1 MNKICFREEAKDWNE
16 ALPIGNGFIGAMVFG
31 KIGTERLQINEDSV
45 WTGSFMERVNPDARE
60 NYPKVRELLLNGEI
74 EQAELLAERSMY
86 ATYPHMR
93 HYQTLGDVWI
103 DFYKQRGKTIFK
115 KDQGGLL
122 SVQHE
127 SVEVQTYNRELDISR
142 AVGKIQYESEKG
154 KYEREFFAS
163 NPDHI
168 IVYQMKSIDGELLN
182 FDLSLT
188 RKDNR
193 SGRGSSF
200 CDGTEVLDGNK
211 IRLYGKQG
219 GDHGIAFELLVQVRT
234 KNGKISRM
242 GSHLLVEDAKEATLF
257 ITARTSFR
265 SEQPLQW
272 CMDVLSNAEKE
283 SYGTLQER
291 HIKDYLSYYE
301 KSNLKL
307 NYKDSY
313 EHLTTPERLEQMRN
327 GIEDIELINT
337 YYNFAR
343 YLLISSSRE
352 GSLPSNLQGIW
363 NEEFEPMWGSKYTIN
378 INIEMNYWIAEKTG
392 LSKLHMP
399 LLEHLQRMYPH
410 GKDVAEKMYGI
421 DGFCC
426 HHNTDIWGDCAPQDN
441 HVSSTLWPM
450 GGAWFC
456 LHLIEHYKYTKDRE
470 FLKEYYGILKDA
482 VNFFLQYMVKDAHG
496 KWISGPS
503 SSPENIYLNQKGEA
517 GCLCMGASMDTEIIR
532 ELFNGYL
539 EITEENQLPKDLNE
553 TINERLNHMPE
564 LQIGKYGQIQEW
576 SEDYDEVEP
585 GHRHISQ
592 LFALYPAGQIRMDKT
607 PELAQAAKQTIERRL
622 KYGGGHTGW
631 SKAWIILFYARLW
644 EKEEAWKN
652 LKELLEHATLNN
664 LFDNHPP
671 FQIDGNFGGACG
683 LLEMLIQDYSDKVFL
698 LPALPNSLSDGEVNG
713 VCLKAGAVLD
723 MKWKEGNIDKIKIT
737 AMRDCKFILVA
748 EKEYPLHLKKD
759 QTVFLDK
766 NFKERGRKTK

>member
-16 ALPIGNGFIGAMVFG
+16 ALPIGNGFLGAMVFG

-168 IVYQMKSIDGELLN
+168 IVYQMKSTDGELLN

-219 GDHGIAFELLVQVRT
+219 GNHGIAFELLVQVRT

-265 SEQPLQW
+265 SEHPLQW

-307 NYKDSY
+307 NCKDSY

-450 GGAWFC
+450 SGAWFC

-482 VNFFLQYMVKDAHG
+482 VKFFLQLCVMFGVHWGFVAISVNNLATLGYDPITIAGLASAFGQAGVVLMIMLRTKNKKLKSVCGPAIISAMVG
-496 KWISGPS
+496 
-503 SSPENIYLNQKGEA
+503 
-517 GCLCMGASMDTEIIR
+517 
-532 ELFNGYL
+532 
-539 EITEENQLPKDLNE
+539 ITEPSIYGVTLQFKKPFMLACLASGIGGAIIGFGGVKQYVYGTNGIFGWLQV
-553 TINERLNHMPE
+553 INP
-564 LQIGKYGQIQEW
+564 QTGFD
-576 SEDYDEVEP
+576 SSV
-585 GHRHISQ
+585 
-592 LFALYPAGQIRMDKT
+592 
-607 PELAQAAKQTIERRL
+607 LAAIIACAVSFIAA
-622 KYGGGHTGW
+622 
-631 SKAWIILFYARLW
+631 IILMM
-644 EKEEAWKN
+644 
-652 LKELLEHATLNN
+652 TV
-664 LFDNHPP
+664 
-671 FQIDGNFGGACG
+671 G
-683 LLEMLIQDYSDKVFL
+683 
-698 LPALPNSLSDGEVNG
+698 
-713 VCLKAGAVLD
+713 
-723 MKWKEGNIDKIKIT
+723 
-737 AMRDCKFILVA
+737 
-748 EKEYPLHLKKD
+748 KD
-759 QTVFLDK
+759 SIPESK
-766 NFKERGRKTK
+766 

>member
-1 MNKICFREEAKDWNE
+1 
-16 ALPIGNGFIGAMVFG
+16 
-31 KIGTERLQINEDSV
+31 
-45 WTGSFMERVNPDARE
+45 
-60 NYPKVRELLLNGEI
+60 
-74 EQAELLAERSMY
+74 MY

-103 DFYKQRGKTIFK
+103 DFYKQRGKTVFK

-168 IVYQMKSIDGELLN
+168 IVYQMKSVDGELLN
-182 FDLSLT
+182 FDLFLT

-219 GDHGIAFELLVQVRT
+219 GNHGIAFELLVQVRT

-265 SEQPLQW
+265 SEHPLQW

-307 NYKDSY
+307 NCKDSY

-482 VNFFLQYMVKDAHG
+482 VKFFLQLCVMFGVHWGFVAISVNNLATLGYDPITIAGLASAFGQAGVVLMIMLRTKNKKLKSVCGPAIISAMVG
-496 KWISGPS
+496 
-503 SSPENIYLNQKGEA
+503 
-517 GCLCMGASMDTEIIR
+517 
-532 ELFNGYL
+532 
-539 EITEENQLPKDLNE
+539 ITEPSIYGVTLQFKKPFMLACLASGIGGAIIGFGGVKQYVYGTNGIFGWLQV
-553 TINERLNHMPE
+553 INP
-564 LQIGKYGQIQEW
+564 QTGFD
-576 SEDYDEVEP
+576 SSV
-585 GHRHISQ
+585 
-592 LFALYPAGQIRMDKT
+592 
-607 PELAQAAKQTIERRL
+607 LAAIIACAVSFIAA
-622 KYGGGHTGW
+622 
-631 SKAWIILFYARLW
+631 IILMM
-644 EKEEAWKN
+644 
-652 LKELLEHATLNN
+652 TV
-664 LFDNHPP
+664 
-671 FQIDGNFGGACG
+671 G
-683 LLEMLIQDYSDKVFL
+683 
-698 LPALPNSLSDGEVNG
+698 
-713 VCLKAGAVLD
+713 
-723 MKWKEGNIDKIKIT
+723 
-737 AMRDCKFILVA
+737 
-748 EKEYPLHLKKD
+748 KD
-759 QTVFLDK
+759 SIPESK
-766 NFKERGRKTK
+766 

>member
-16 ALPIGNGFIGAMVFG
+16 ALPIGNGFLGAMVFG

-168 IVYQMKSIDGELLN
+168 IVYQMKSTDGELLN

-219 GDHGIAFELLVQVRT
+219 GNHGIAFELLVQVRT

-265 SEQPLQW
+265 SEHPLQW

-307 NYKDSY
+307 NCKDSY

-482 VNFFLQYMVKDAHG
+482 VKFFLQLCVMFGVHWGFVAISVNNLATLGYDPITIAGLASAFGQAGVVLMIMLRTKNKKLKSVCGPAIISAMVG
-496 KWISGPS
+496 
-503 SSPENIYLNQKGEA
+503 
-517 GCLCMGASMDTEIIR
+517 
-532 ELFNGYL
+532 
-539 EITEENQLPKDLNE
+539 ITEPSIYGV
-553 TINERLNHMPE
+553 T
-564 LQIGKYGQIQEW
+564 LQFKKPFMLACLASGIGG
-576 SEDYDEVEP
+576 
-585 GHRHISQ
+585 
-592 LFALYPAGQIRMDKT
+592 A
-607 PELAQAAKQTIERRL
+607 
-622 KYGGGHTGW
+622 
-631 SKAWIILFYARLW
+631 II
-644 EKEEAWKN
+644 
-652 LKELLEHATLNN
+652 
-664 LFDNHPP
+664 
-671 FQIDGNFGGACG
+671 GFGGVKQYVYG
-683 LLEMLIQDYSDKVFL
+683 TNGIFGWLQVLILRQVLILLFL
-698 LPALPNSLSDGEVNG
+698 LQLSH
-713 VCLKAGAVLD
+713 VL
-723 MKWKEGNIDKIKIT
+723 
-737 AMRDCKFILVA
+737 
-748 EKEYPLHLKKD
+748 
-759 QTVFLDK
+759 
-766 NFKERGRKTK
+766 

>member
-16 ALPIGNGFIGAMVFG
+16 ALPIGNGFLGAMVFG

-60 NYPKVRELLLNGEI
+60 NYAKVRELLLNGEI

-127 SVEVQTYNRELDISR
+127 SVDVQTYNRELDISR

-168 IVYQMKSIDGELLN
+168 IVYQMKSTDGELLN

-482 VNFFLQYMVKDAHG
+482 VKFFLQLCVMFGVHWGFVAISVNNLATLGYDPITIAGLASAFGQAGVVLMIMLRTKNKKLKSVCGPAIISAMVG
-496 KWISGPS
+496 
-503 SSPENIYLNQKGEA
+503 
-517 GCLCMGASMDTEIIR
+517 
-532 ELFNGYL
+532 
-539 EITEENQLPKDLNE
+539 ITEPSIYGVTLQFKKPFMLACLASGIGGAIIGFGGVKQYVYGTNGIFGWLQV
-553 TINERLNHMPE
+553 INP
-564 LQIGKYGQIQEW
+564 QTGFD
-576 SEDYDEVEP
+576 SSV
-585 GHRHISQ
+585 
-592 LFALYPAGQIRMDKT
+592 
-607 PELAQAAKQTIERRL
+607 LAAIIACAVSFIAA
-622 KYGGGHTGW
+622 
-631 SKAWIILFYARLW
+631 IILMM
-644 EKEEAWKN
+644 
-652 LKELLEHATLNN
+652 TV
-664 LFDNHPP
+664 
-671 FQIDGNFGGACG
+671 G
-683 LLEMLIQDYSDKVFL
+683 
-698 LPALPNSLSDGEVNG
+698 
-713 VCLKAGAVLD
+713 
-723 MKWKEGNIDKIKIT
+723 
-737 AMRDCKFILVA
+737 
-748 EKEYPLHLKKD
+748 KD
-759 QTVFLDK
+759 SIPESK
-766 NFKERGRKTK
+766 

>member
-16 ALPIGNGFIGAMVFG
+16 ALPIGNGFLGAMVFG
-31 KIGTERLQINEDSV
+31 KTGTERLQINEDSV

-60 NYPKVRELLLNGEI
+60 NYTKVRELLLNGEI

-168 IVYQMKSIDGELLN
+168 IVYQMKSTDGELLN

-265 SEQPLQW
+265 SEHPLQW

-307 NYKDSY
+307 NCKDSY

-482 VNFFLQYMVKDAHG
+482 VKFFLQLCVMFGVHWGFVAISVNNLATLGYDPITIAGLASAFGQAGVVLMIMLRTKNKKLKSVCGPAIISAMVG
-496 KWISGPS
+496 
-503 SSPENIYLNQKGEA
+503 
-517 GCLCMGASMDTEIIR
+517 
-532 ELFNGYL
+532 
-539 EITEENQLPKDLNE
+539 ITEPSIYGVTLQFKKPFMLACLASGIGGAIIGFGGVKQYVYGTNGIFGWLQV
-553 TINERLNHMPE
+553 INP
-564 LQIGKYGQIQEW
+564 QTGFD
-576 SEDYDEVEP
+576 SSV
-585 GHRHISQ
+585 
-592 LFALYPAGQIRMDKT
+592 
-607 PELAQAAKQTIERRL
+607 LAAIIACAVSFIAA
-622 KYGGGHTGW
+622 
-631 SKAWIILFYARLW
+631 IILMM
-644 EKEEAWKN
+644 
-652 LKELLEHATLNN
+652 TV
-664 LFDNHPP
+664 
-671 FQIDGNFGGACG
+671 G
-683 LLEMLIQDYSDKVFL
+683 
-698 LPALPNSLSDGEVNG
+698 
-713 VCLKAGAVLD
+713 
-723 MKWKEGNIDKIKIT
+723 
-737 AMRDCKFILVA
+737 
-748 EKEYPLHLKKD
+748 KD
-759 QTVFLDK
+759 SIPESK
-766 NFKERGRKTK
+766 

>member
-1 MNKICFREEAKDWNE
+1 
-16 ALPIGNGFIGAMVFG
+16 
-31 KIGTERLQINEDSV
+31 
-45 WTGSFMERVNPDARE
+45 
-60 NYPKVRELLLNGEI
+60 
-74 EQAELLAERSMY
+74 MY

-122 SVQHE
+122 SVRHE

-168 IVYQMKSIDGELLN
+168 IVYQMKSTDGELLN

-219 GDHGIAFELLVQVRT
+219 GNHGIAFELLVQVRT

-265 SEQPLQW
+265 SEHPLQW

-307 NYKDSY
+307 NCKDSY

-482 VNFFLQYMVKDAHG
+482 VKFFLQLCVMFGVHWGFVAISVNNLATLGYDPITIAGLASAFGQAGVVLMIMLRTKNKKLKSVCGPAIISAMVG
-496 KWISGPS
+496 
-503 SSPENIYLNQKGEA
+503 
-517 GCLCMGASMDTEIIR
+517 
-532 ELFNGYL
+532 
-539 EITEENQLPKDLNE
+539 ITEPSIYGVTLQFKKPFMLACLASGIGGAIIGFGGVKQYVYGTNGIFGWLQV
-553 TINERLNHMPE
+553 INP
-564 LQIGKYGQIQEW
+564 QTGFD
-576 SEDYDEVEP
+576 SSV
-585 GHRHISQ
+585 
-592 LFALYPAGQIRMDKT
+592 
-607 PELAQAAKQTIERRL
+607 LAAIIACAVSFIAA
-622 KYGGGHTGW
+622 
-631 SKAWIILFYARLW
+631 IILMM
-644 EKEEAWKN
+644 
-652 LKELLEHATLNN
+652 TV
-664 LFDNHPP
+664 
-671 FQIDGNFGGACG
+671 G
-683 LLEMLIQDYSDKVFL
+683 
-698 LPALPNSLSDGEVNG
+698 
-713 VCLKAGAVLD
+713 
-723 MKWKEGNIDKIKIT
+723 
-737 AMRDCKFILVA
+737 
-748 EKEYPLHLKKD
+748 KD
-759 QTVFLDK
+759 SIPESK
-766 NFKERGRKTK
+766 

>member
-1 MNKICFREEAKDWNE
+1 
-16 ALPIGNGFIGAMVFG
+16 
-31 KIGTERLQINEDSV
+31 
-45 WTGSFMERVNPDARE
+45 
-60 NYPKVRELLLNGEI
+60 
-74 EQAELLAERSMY
+74 
-86 ATYPHMR
+86 MR

-168 IVYQMKSIDGELLN
+168 IVYQMKSTDGELLN

-219 GDHGIAFELLVQVRT
+219 GNHGIAFELLVQVRT

-265 SEQPLQW
+265 SEHPLQW

-307 NYKDSY
+307 NCKDSY

-482 VNFFLQYMVKDAHG
+482 VKFFLQLCVMFGVHWGFVAISVNNLATLGYDPITIAGLASAFGQAGVVLMIMLRTKNKKLKSVCGPAIISAMVG
-496 KWISGPS
+496 
-503 SSPENIYLNQKGEA
+503 
-517 GCLCMGASMDTEIIR
+517 
-532 ELFNGYL
+532 
-539 EITEENQLPKDLNE
+539 ITEPSIYGVTLQFKKPFMLACLASGIGGAIIGFGGVKQYVYGTNGIFGWLQV
-553 TINERLNHMPE
+553 INP
-564 LQIGKYGQIQEW
+564 QTGFD
-576 SEDYDEVEP
+576 SSV
-585 GHRHISQ
+585 
-592 LFALYPAGQIRMDKT
+592 
-607 PELAQAAKQTIERRL
+607 LAAIIACAVSFIAA
-622 KYGGGHTGW
+622 
-631 SKAWIILFYARLW
+631 IILMM
-644 EKEEAWKN
+644 
-652 LKELLEHATLNN
+652 TV
-664 LFDNHPP
+664 
-671 FQIDGNFGGACG
+671 G
-683 LLEMLIQDYSDKVFL
+683 
-698 LPALPNSLSDGEVNG
+698 
-713 VCLKAGAVLD
+713 
-723 MKWKEGNIDKIKIT
+723 
-737 AMRDCKFILVA
+737 
-748 EKEYPLHLKKD
+748 KD
-759 QTVFLDK
+759 SIPESK
-766 NFKERGRKTK
+766 

>member
-16 ALPIGNGFIGAMVFG
+16 ALPIGNGFLGAMVFG

-168 IVYQMKSIDGELLN
+168 IVYQMKSTDGELLN

-219 GDHGIAFELLVQVRT
+219 GNHGIAFELLVQVRT

-265 SEQPLQW
+265 SEHPLQW

-307 NYKDSY
+307 NCKDSY

-456 LHLIEHYKYTKDRE
+456 LHLIEHYKYTKYRE

-482 VNFFLQYMVKDAHG
+482 VKFFLQLCVMFGVHWGFVAISVNNLATLGYDPITIAGLASAFGQAGVVLMIMLRTKNKKLKSVCGPAIISAMVG
-496 KWISGPS
+496 
-503 SSPENIYLNQKGEA
+503 
-517 GCLCMGASMDTEIIR
+517 
-532 ELFNGYL
+532 
-539 EITEENQLPKDLNE
+539 ITEPSIYGVTLQFKKPFMLACLASGIGGAIIGFGGVKQYVYGTNGIFGWLQV
-553 TINERLNHMPE
+553 INP
-564 LQIGKYGQIQEW
+564 QTGFD
-576 SEDYDEVEP
+576 SSV
-585 GHRHISQ
+585 
-592 LFALYPAGQIRMDKT
+592 
-607 PELAQAAKQTIERRL
+607 LAAIIACAVSFIAA
-622 KYGGGHTGW
+622 
-631 SKAWIILFYARLW
+631 IILMM
-644 EKEEAWKN
+644 
-652 LKELLEHATLNN
+652 TV
-664 LFDNHPP
+664 
-671 FQIDGNFGGACG
+671 G
-683 LLEMLIQDYSDKVFL
+683 
-698 LPALPNSLSDGEVNG
+698 
-713 VCLKAGAVLD
+713 
-723 MKWKEGNIDKIKIT
+723 
-737 AMRDCKFILVA
+737 
-748 EKEYPLHLKKD
+748 KD
-759 QTVFLDK
+759 SIPESK
-766 NFKERGRKTK
+766 

>member
-16 ALPIGNGFIGAMVFG
+16 ALPIGNGFLGAMVFG

-482 VNFFLQYMVKDAHG
+482 VKFFLQLCVMFGVHWGFVAISVNNLATLGYDPITIAGLASAFGQAGVVLMIMLRTKNKKLKSVCGPAIISAMVG
-496 KWISGPS
+496 
-503 SSPENIYLNQKGEA
+503 
-517 GCLCMGASMDTEIIR
+517 
-532 ELFNGYL
+532 
-539 EITEENQLPKDLNE
+539 ITEPSIYGVTLQFKKPFMLACLASGIGGAIIGFGGVKQYVYGTNGIFGWLQV
-553 TINERLNHMPE
+553 INP
-564 LQIGKYGQIQEW
+564 QTGFD
-576 SEDYDEVEP
+576 SSV
-585 GHRHISQ
+585 
-592 LFALYPAGQIRMDKT
+592 
-607 PELAQAAKQTIERRL
+607 LAAIIACAVSFIAA
-622 KYGGGHTGW
+622 
-631 SKAWIILFYARLW
+631 IILMM
-644 EKEEAWKN
+644 
-652 LKELLEHATLNN
+652 TV
-664 LFDNHPP
+664 
-671 FQIDGNFGGACG
+671 G
-683 LLEMLIQDYSDKVFL
+683 
-698 LPALPNSLSDGEVNG
+698 
-713 VCLKAGAVLD
+713 
-723 MKWKEGNIDKIKIT
+723 
-737 AMRDCKFILVA
+737 
-748 EKEYPLHLKKD
+748 KD
-759 QTVFLDK
+759 SIPESK
-766 NFKERGRKTK
+766 

>member
-16 ALPIGNGFIGAMVFG
+16 ALPIGNGFLGAMVFG

-219 GDHGIAFELLVQVRT
+219 GNHGIAFELLVQVRT

-482 VNFFLQYMVKDAHG
+482 VKFFLQLCVMFGVHWGFVAISVNNLATLGYDPITIAGLASAFGQAGVVLMIMLRTKNKKLKSVCGPAIISAMVG
-496 KWISGPS
+496 
-503 SSPENIYLNQKGEA
+503 
-517 GCLCMGASMDTEIIR
+517 
-532 ELFNGYL
+532 
-539 EITEENQLPKDLNE
+539 ITEPSIYGVTLQFKKPFMLACLASGIGGAIIGFGGVKQYVYGTNGIFGWLQV
-553 TINERLNHMPE
+553 INP
-564 LQIGKYGQIQEW
+564 QTGFD
-576 SEDYDEVEP
+576 SSV
-585 GHRHISQ
+585 
-592 LFALYPAGQIRMDKT
+592 
-607 PELAQAAKQTIERRL
+607 LAAIIACAVSFIAA
-622 KYGGGHTGW
+622 
-631 SKAWIILFYARLW
+631 IILMM
-644 EKEEAWKN
+644 
-652 LKELLEHATLNN
+652 TV
-664 LFDNHPP
+664 
-671 FQIDGNFGGACG
+671 G
-683 LLEMLIQDYSDKVFL
+683 
-698 LPALPNSLSDGEVNG
+698 
-713 VCLKAGAVLD
+713 
-723 MKWKEGNIDKIKIT
+723 
-737 AMRDCKFILVA
+737 
-748 EKEYPLHLKKD
+748 KD
-759 QTVFLDK
+759 SIPESK
-766 NFKERGRKTK
+766 

>member
-16 ALPIGNGFIGAMVFG
+16 ALPIGNGFLGAMVFG

-168 IVYQMKSIDGELLN
+168 IVYQMKSVDGELLN
-182 FDLSLT
+182 FDLFLT

-219 GDHGIAFELLVQVRT
+219 GNHGIAFELLVQVRT

-265 SEQPLQW
+265 SEHPLQW

-307 NYKDSY
+307 NCKDSY

-482 VNFFLQYMVKDAHG
+482 VKFFLQLCVMFGVHWGFVAISVNNLATLGYDPITIAGLASAFGQAGVVLMIMLRTKNKKLKSVCGPAIISAMVG
-496 KWISGPS
+496 
-503 SSPENIYLNQKGEA
+503 
-517 GCLCMGASMDTEIIR
+517 
-532 ELFNGYL
+532 
-539 EITEENQLPKDLNE
+539 ITEPSIYGVTLQFKKPFMLACLASGIGGAIIGFGGVKQYVYGTNGIFGWLQV
-553 TINERLNHMPE
+553 INP
-564 LQIGKYGQIQEW
+564 QTGFD
-576 SEDYDEVEP
+576 SSV
-585 GHRHISQ
+585 
-592 LFALYPAGQIRMDKT
+592 
-607 PELAQAAKQTIERRL
+607 LAAIIACAVSFIAA
-622 KYGGGHTGW
+622 
-631 SKAWIILFYARLW
+631 IILMM
-644 EKEEAWKN
+644 
-652 LKELLEHATLNN
+652 TV
-664 LFDNHPP
+664 
-671 FQIDGNFGGACG
+671 G
-683 LLEMLIQDYSDKVFL
+683 
-698 LPALPNSLSDGEVNG
+698 
-713 VCLKAGAVLD
+713 
-723 MKWKEGNIDKIKIT
+723 
-737 AMRDCKFILVA
+737 
-748 EKEYPLHLKKD
+748 KD
-759 QTVFLDK
+759 SIPESK
-766 NFKERGRKTK
+766 

>member
-16 ALPIGNGFIGAMVFG
+16 ALPIGNGFLGAMVFG

-482 VNFFLQYMVKDAHG
+482 VKFFLQLCVMFGVHWGFVAISVNNLATLGYDPITIAGLASAFGQAGVVLMIMLRTKNKKLKSVCGPAIISAMVG
-496 KWISGPS
+496 
-503 SSPENIYLNQKGEA
+503 
-517 GCLCMGASMDTEIIR
+517 
-532 ELFNGYL
+532 
-539 EITEENQLPKDLNE
+539 ITEPSIYGVTLQFKKPFMLACLASGIGGAIIGFGGVKQYVYGTNGIFGWLQV
-553 TINERLNHMPE
+553 INPQTGFDSSVLAAIIACAVSFIAAIILMMT
-564 LQIGKYGQIQEW
+564 IGKDSI
-576 SEDYDEVEP
+576 
-585 GHRHISQ
+585 
-592 LFALYPAGQIRMDKT
+592 
-607 PELAQAAKQTIERRL
+607 PE
-622 KYGGGHTGW
+622 
-631 SKAWIILFYARLW
+631 SK
-644 EKEEAWKN
+644 
-652 LKELLEHATLNN
+652 
-664 LFDNHPP
+664 
-671 FQIDGNFGGACG
+671 
-683 LLEMLIQDYSDKVFL
+683 
-698 LPALPNSLSDGEVNG
+698 
-713 VCLKAGAVLD
+713 
-723 MKWKEGNIDKIKIT
+723 
-737 AMRDCKFILVA
+737 
-748 EKEYPLHLKKD
+748 
-759 QTVFLDK
+759 
-766 NFKERGRKTK
+766 

>member
-16 ALPIGNGFIGAMVFG
+16 ALPIGNGFLGAMVFG

-168 IVYQMKSIDGELLN
+168 IVYQMKSTDGELLN

-219 GDHGIAFELLVQVRT
+219 GNHGIAFELLVQVRT

-265 SEQPLQW
+265 SEHPLQW

-307 NYKDSY
+307 NCKDSY

-441 HVSSTLWPM
+441 HVSSTLWLM

-482 VNFFLQYMVKDAHG
+482 VKFFLQLCVMFGVHWGFVAISVNNLATLGYDPITIAGLASAFGQAGVVLMIMLRTKNKKLKSVCGPAIISAMVG
-496 KWISGPS
+496 
-503 SSPENIYLNQKGEA
+503 
-517 GCLCMGASMDTEIIR
+517 
-532 ELFNGYL
+532 
-539 EITEENQLPKDLNE
+539 ITEPSIYGVTLQFKKPFMLACLASGIGGAIIGFGGVKQYVYGTNGIFGWLQV
-553 TINERLNHMPE
+553 INP
-564 LQIGKYGQIQEW
+564 QTGFD
-576 SEDYDEVEP
+576 SSV
-585 GHRHISQ
+585 
-592 LFALYPAGQIRMDKT
+592 
-607 PELAQAAKQTIERRL
+607 LAAIIACAVSFIAA
-622 KYGGGHTGW
+622 
-631 SKAWIILFYARLW
+631 IILMM
-644 EKEEAWKN
+644 
-652 LKELLEHATLNN
+652 TV
-664 LFDNHPP
+664 
-671 FQIDGNFGGACG
+671 G
-683 LLEMLIQDYSDKVFL
+683 
-698 LPALPNSLSDGEVNG
+698 
-713 VCLKAGAVLD
+713 
-723 MKWKEGNIDKIKIT
+723 
-737 AMRDCKFILVA
+737 
-748 EKEYPLHLKKD
+748 KD
-759 QTVFLDK
+759 SIPESK
-766 NFKERGRKTK
+766 

>member
-16 ALPIGNGFIGAMVFG
+16 ALPIGNGFLGAMVFG

-168 IVYQMKSIDGELLN
+168 IVYQMKSTDGELLN

-200 CDGTEVLDGNK
+200 CDGIEVLDGNK

-219 GDHGIAFELLVQVRT
+219 GNHGIAFELLVQVRT

-307 NYKDSY
+307 NCKDSY

-482 VNFFLQYMVKDAHG
+482 VKFFLQLCVMFGVHWGFVAISVNNLATLGYDPITIAGLASAFGQAGVVLMIMLRTKNKKLKSVCGPAIISAMVG
-496 KWISGPS
+496 
-503 SSPENIYLNQKGEA
+503 
-517 GCLCMGASMDTEIIR
+517 
-532 ELFNGYL
+532 
-539 EITEENQLPKDLNE
+539 ITEPSIYGVTLQFKKPFMLACLASGIGGAIIGFGGVKQYVYGTNGIFGWLQV
-553 TINERLNHMPE
+553 INP
-564 LQIGKYGQIQEW
+564 QTGFD
-576 SEDYDEVEP
+576 SSV
-585 GHRHISQ
+585 
-592 LFALYPAGQIRMDKT
+592 
-607 PELAQAAKQTIERRL
+607 LAAIIACAVSFIAA
-622 KYGGGHTGW
+622 
-631 SKAWIILFYARLW
+631 IILMM
-644 EKEEAWKN
+644 
-652 LKELLEHATLNN
+652 TV
-664 LFDNHPP
+664 
-671 FQIDGNFGGACG
+671 G
-683 LLEMLIQDYSDKVFL
+683 
-698 LPALPNSLSDGEVNG
+698 
-713 VCLKAGAVLD
+713 
-723 MKWKEGNIDKIKIT
+723 
-737 AMRDCKFILVA
+737 
-748 EKEYPLHLKKD
+748 KD
-759 QTVFLDK
+759 SIPESK
-766 NFKERGRKTK
+766 

>member
-1 MNKICFREEAKDWNE
+1 MHKICFREEAKDWNE
-16 ALPIGNGFIGAMVFG
+16 ALPIGNGFLGAMVFG

-168 IVYQMKSIDGELLN
+168 IVYQMKSTDGELLN

-219 GDHGIAFELLVQVRT
+219 GNHGIAFELLVQVRT

-265 SEQPLQW
+265 SEHPLQW

-307 NYKDSY
+307 NCKDSY

-392 LSKLHMP
+392 LSKRHMP

-482 VNFFLQYMVKDAHG
+482 VKFFLQLCVMFGVHWGFVAISVNNLATLGYDPITIAGLASAFGQAGVVLMIMLRTKNKKLKSVCGPAIISAMVG
-496 KWISGPS
+496 
-503 SSPENIYLNQKGEA
+503 
-517 GCLCMGASMDTEIIR
+517 
-532 ELFNGYL
+532 
-539 EITEENQLPKDLNE
+539 ITEPSIYGVTLQFKKPFMLACLASGIGGAIIGFGGVKQYVYGTNGIFGWLQV
-553 TINERLNHMPE
+553 INP
-564 LQIGKYGQIQEW
+564 QTGFD
-576 SEDYDEVEP
+576 SSV
-585 GHRHISQ
+585 
-592 LFALYPAGQIRMDKT
+592 
-607 PELAQAAKQTIERRL
+607 LAAIIACAVSFIAA
-622 KYGGGHTGW
+622 
-631 SKAWIILFYARLW
+631 IILMM
-644 EKEEAWKN
+644 
-652 LKELLEHATLNN
+652 TV
-664 LFDNHPP
+664 
-671 FQIDGNFGGACG
+671 G
-683 LLEMLIQDYSDKVFL
+683 
-698 LPALPNSLSDGEVNG
+698 
-713 VCLKAGAVLD
+713 
-723 MKWKEGNIDKIKIT
+723 
-737 AMRDCKFILVA
+737 
-748 EKEYPLHLKKD
+748 KD
-759 QTVFLDK
+759 SIPESK
-766 NFKERGRKTK
+766 

>member
-16 ALPIGNGFIGAMVFG
+16 ALPIGNGFLGAMVFG

-127 SVEVQTYNRELDISR
+127 RVEVQTYNRELDISR

-482 VNFFLQYMVKDAHG
+482 VKFFLQLCVMFGVHWGFVAISVNNLATLGYDPITIAGLASAFGQAGVVLMIMLRTKNKKLKSVCGPAIISAMVG
-496 KWISGPS
+496 
-503 SSPENIYLNQKGEA
+503 
-517 GCLCMGASMDTEIIR
+517 
-532 ELFNGYL
+532 
-539 EITEENQLPKDLNE
+539 ITEPSIYGVTLQFKKTFMLACLASGIGGAIIGFGGVKQYVYGTNGIFGWLQV
-553 TINERLNHMPE
+553 INPQTGFDSSVLAAIIACAVSFIAAIILMMT
-564 LQIGKYGQIQEW
+564 IGKDSI
-576 SEDYDEVEP
+576 
-585 GHRHISQ
+585 
-592 LFALYPAGQIRMDKT
+592 
-607 PELAQAAKQTIERRL
+607 PE
-622 KYGGGHTGW
+622 
-631 SKAWIILFYARLW
+631 SK
-644 EKEEAWKN
+644 
-652 LKELLEHATLNN
+652 
-664 LFDNHPP
+664 
-671 FQIDGNFGGACG
+671 
-683 LLEMLIQDYSDKVFL
+683 
-698 LPALPNSLSDGEVNG
+698 
-713 VCLKAGAVLD
+713 
-723 MKWKEGNIDKIKIT
+723 
-737 AMRDCKFILVA
+737 
-748 EKEYPLHLKKD
+748 
-759 QTVFLDK
+759 
-766 NFKERGRKTK
+766 

>member
-16 ALPIGNGFIGAMVFG
+16 ALPIGNGFLGAMVFG

-168 IVYQMKSIDGELLN
+168 IVYQMKSTDGELLN

-219 GDHGIAFELLVQVRT
+219 GNHGIAFELLVQVRT

-265 SEQPLQW
+265 SEHPLQW

-307 NYKDSY
+307 NCKDSY

-352 GSLPSNLQGIW
+352 GILPSNLQGIW

-482 VNFFLQYMVKDAHG
+482 VKFFLQLCVMFGVHWGFVAISVNNLATLGYDPITIAGLASAFGQAGVVLMIMLRTKNKKLKSVCGPAIISAMVG
-496 KWISGPS
+496 
-503 SSPENIYLNQKGEA
+503 
-517 GCLCMGASMDTEIIR
+517 
-532 ELFNGYL
+532 
-539 EITEENQLPKDLNE
+539 ITEPSIYGVTLQFKKPFMLACLASGIGGAIIGFGGVKQYVYGTNGIFGWLQV
-553 TINERLNHMPE
+553 INP
-564 LQIGKYGQIQEW
+564 QTGFD
-576 SEDYDEVEP
+576 SSV
-585 GHRHISQ
+585 
-592 LFALYPAGQIRMDKT
+592 
-607 PELAQAAKQTIERRL
+607 LAAIIACAVSFIAA
-622 KYGGGHTGW
+622 
-631 SKAWIILFYARLW
+631 IILMM
-644 EKEEAWKN
+644 
-652 LKELLEHATLNN
+652 TV
-664 LFDNHPP
+664 
-671 FQIDGNFGGACG
+671 G
-683 LLEMLIQDYSDKVFL
+683 
-698 LPALPNSLSDGEVNG
+698 
-713 VCLKAGAVLD
+713 
-723 MKWKEGNIDKIKIT
+723 
-737 AMRDCKFILVA
+737 
-748 EKEYPLHLKKD
+748 KD
-759 QTVFLDK
+759 SIPESK
-766 NFKERGRKTK
+766 

>member
-16 ALPIGNGFIGAMVFG
+16 ALPIGNGFLGAMVFG

-115 KDQGGLL
+115 KDQGGHL

-168 IVYQMKSIDGELLN
+168 IVYQMKSTDGELLN

-219 GDHGIAFELLVQVRT
+219 GNHGIAFELLVQVRT

-265 SEQPLQW
+265 SEHPLQW

-307 NYKDSY
+307 NCKDSY

-482 VNFFLQYMVKDAHG
+482 VKFFLQLCVMFGVHWGFVAISVNNLATLGYDPITIAGLASAFGQAGVVLMIMLRTKNKKLKSVCGPAIISAMVG
-496 KWISGPS
+496 
-503 SSPENIYLNQKGEA
+503 
-517 GCLCMGASMDTEIIR
+517 
-532 ELFNGYL
+532 
-539 EITEENQLPKDLNE
+539 ITEPSIYGVTLQFKKPFMLACLASGIGGAIIGFGGVKQYVYGTNGIFGWLQV
-553 TINERLNHMPE
+553 INP
-564 LQIGKYGQIQEW
+564 QTGFD
-576 SEDYDEVEP
+576 SSV
-585 GHRHISQ
+585 
-592 LFALYPAGQIRMDKT
+592 
-607 PELAQAAKQTIERRL
+607 LAAIIACAVSFIAA
-622 KYGGGHTGW
+622 
-631 SKAWIILFYARLW
+631 IILMM
-644 EKEEAWKN
+644 
-652 LKELLEHATLNN
+652 TV
-664 LFDNHPP
+664 
-671 FQIDGNFGGACG
+671 G
-683 LLEMLIQDYSDKVFL
+683 
-698 LPALPNSLSDGEVNG
+698 
-713 VCLKAGAVLD
+713 
-723 MKWKEGNIDKIKIT
+723 
-737 AMRDCKFILVA
+737 
-748 EKEYPLHLKKD
+748 KD
-759 QTVFLDK
+759 SIPESK
-766 NFKERGRKTK
+766 

>member
-16 ALPIGNGFIGAMVFG
+16 ALPIGNGFLGAMVFG
-31 KIGTERLQINEDSV
+31 KTGTERLQINEDSV

-60 NYPKVRELLLNGEI
+60 NYTKVRELLLNGEI

-168 IVYQMKSIDGELLN
+168 IVYQMKSTDGELLN

-219 GDHGIAFELLVQVRT
+219 GNHGIAFELLVQVRT

-242 GSHLLVEDAKEATLF
+242 GSYLLVEDAKEATLF

-265 SEQPLQW
+265 SEHPLQW

-307 NYKDSY
+307 NCKDSY

-363 NEEFEPMWGSKYTIN
+363 NEEFEPMWESKYTIN
-378 INIEMNYWIAEKTG
+378 INIEMNYWIAEKIG

-482 VNFFLQYMVKDAHG
+482 VKFFLQLCVMFGVHWGFVAISVNNLATLGYDPITIAGLASAFGQAGVVLMIMLRTKNKKLKSVCGPAIISAMVG
-496 KWISGPS
+496 
-503 SSPENIYLNQKGEA
+503 
-517 GCLCMGASMDTEIIR
+517 
-532 ELFNGYL
+532 
-539 EITEENQLPKDLNE
+539 ITEPSIYGVTLQFKKPFMLACLASGIGGAIIGFGGVKQYVYGTNGIFGWLQV
-553 TINERLNHMPE
+553 INP
-564 LQIGKYGQIQEW
+564 QTGFD
-576 SEDYDEVEP
+576 SSV
-585 GHRHISQ
+585 
-592 LFALYPAGQIRMDKT
+592 
-607 PELAQAAKQTIERRL
+607 LAAIIACAVSFIAA
-622 KYGGGHTGW
+622 
-631 SKAWIILFYARLW
+631 IILMM
-644 EKEEAWKN
+644 
-652 LKELLEHATLNN
+652 TV
-664 LFDNHPP
+664 
-671 FQIDGNFGGACG
+671 G
-683 LLEMLIQDYSDKVFL
+683 
-698 LPALPNSLSDGEVNG
+698 
-713 VCLKAGAVLD
+713 
-723 MKWKEGNIDKIKIT
+723 
-737 AMRDCKFILVA
+737 
-748 EKEYPLHLKKD
+748 KD
-759 QTVFLDK
+759 SIPESK
-766 NFKERGRKTK
+766 

>member
-16 ALPIGNGFIGAMVFG
+16 ALPIGNGFLGAMVFG

-482 VNFFLQYMVKDAHG
+482 VKFFLQLCVMFGVHWGFVAISVNNLATLGYDPITIAGLESAFGQAGVVLMIMLRTKNKKLKSVCGPAIISAMVG
-496 KWISGPS
+496 
-503 SSPENIYLNQKGEA
+503 
-517 GCLCMGASMDTEIIR
+517 
-532 ELFNGYL
+532 
-539 EITEENQLPKDLNE
+539 ITEPSIYGVTLQFKKPFMLACLASGIGGAIIGFGGVKQYVYGTNGIFGWLQV
-553 TINERLNHMPE
+553 INP
-564 LQIGKYGQIQEW
+564 QTGFD
-576 SEDYDEVEP
+576 SSV
-585 GHRHISQ
+585 
-592 LFALYPAGQIRMDKT
+592 
-607 PELAQAAKQTIERRL
+607 LAAIIACAVSFIAA
-622 KYGGGHTGW
+622 
-631 SKAWIILFYARLW
+631 IILMM
-644 EKEEAWKN
+644 
-652 LKELLEHATLNN
+652 TV
-664 LFDNHPP
+664 
-671 FQIDGNFGGACG
+671 G
-683 LLEMLIQDYSDKVFL
+683 
-698 LPALPNSLSDGEVNG
+698 
-713 VCLKAGAVLD
+713 
-723 MKWKEGNIDKIKIT
+723 
-737 AMRDCKFILVA
+737 
-748 EKEYPLHLKKD
+748 KD
-759 QTVFLDK
+759 SIPESK
-766 NFKERGRKTK
+766 

>member
-16 ALPIGNGFIGAMVFG
+16 ALPIGNGFLGAMVFG

-168 IVYQMKSIDGELLN
+168 IVYQMKSTDGELLN

-219 GDHGIAFELLVQVRT
+219 GNHGIAFELLVQVRT

-242 GSHLLVEDAKEATLF
+242 GSYLLVEDAKEATLF

-265 SEQPLQW
+265 SEHPLQW

-307 NYKDSY
+307 NCKDSY

-363 NEEFEPMWGSKYTIN
+363 NEEFEPMWESKYTIN

-482 VNFFLQYMVKDAHG
+482 VKFFLQLCVMFGVHWGFVAISVNNLATLGYDPITIAGLASAFGQAGVVLMIMLRTKNKKLKSVCGPAIISAMVG
-496 KWISGPS
+496 
-503 SSPENIYLNQKGEA
+503 
-517 GCLCMGASMDTEIIR
+517 
-532 ELFNGYL
+532 
-539 EITEENQLPKDLNE
+539 ITEPSIYGVTLQFKKPFMLACLASGIGGAIIGFGGVKQYVYGTNGIFGWLQV
-553 TINERLNHMPE
+553 INP
-564 LQIGKYGQIQEW
+564 QTGFD
-576 SEDYDEVEP
+576 SSV
-585 GHRHISQ
+585 
-592 LFALYPAGQIRMDKT
+592 
-607 PELAQAAKQTIERRL
+607 LAAIIACAVSFIAA
-622 KYGGGHTGW
+622 
-631 SKAWIILFYARLW
+631 IILMM
-644 EKEEAWKN
+644 
-652 LKELLEHATLNN
+652 TV
-664 LFDNHPP
+664 
-671 FQIDGNFGGACG
+671 G
-683 LLEMLIQDYSDKVFL
+683 
-698 LPALPNSLSDGEVNG
+698 
-713 VCLKAGAVLD
+713 
-723 MKWKEGNIDKIKIT
+723 
-737 AMRDCKFILVA
+737 
-748 EKEYPLHLKKD
+748 KD
-759 QTVFLDK
+759 SIPESK
-766 NFKERGRKTK
+766 

>member
-1 MNKICFREEAKDWNE
+1 
-16 ALPIGNGFIGAMVFG
+16 
-31 KIGTERLQINEDSV
+31 
-45 WTGSFMERVNPDARE
+45 
-60 NYPKVRELLLNGEI
+60 
-74 EQAELLAERSMY
+74 MY

-168 IVYQMKSIDGELLN
+168 IVYQMKSTDGELLN

-265 SEQPLQW
+265 SEHPLQW

-307 NYKDSY
+307 NCKDSY

-482 VNFFLQYMVKDAHG
+482 VKFFLQLCVMFGVHWGFVAISVNNLATLGYDPITIAGLASAFGQAGVVLMIMLRTKNKKLKSVCGPAIISAMVG
-496 KWISGPS
+496 
-503 SSPENIYLNQKGEA
+503 
-517 GCLCMGASMDTEIIR
+517 
-532 ELFNGYL
+532 
-539 EITEENQLPKDLNE
+539 ITEPSIYGVTLQFKKPFMLACLASGIGGAIIGFGGVKQYVYGTNGIFGWLQV
-553 TINERLNHMPE
+553 INP
-564 LQIGKYGQIQEW
+564 QTGFD
-576 SEDYDEVEP
+576 SSV
-585 GHRHISQ
+585 
-592 LFALYPAGQIRMDKT
+592 
-607 PELAQAAKQTIERRL
+607 LAAIIACAVSFIAA
-622 KYGGGHTGW
+622 
-631 SKAWIILFYARLW
+631 IILMM
-644 EKEEAWKN
+644 
-652 LKELLEHATLNN
+652 TV
-664 LFDNHPP
+664 
-671 FQIDGNFGGACG
+671 G
-683 LLEMLIQDYSDKVFL
+683 
-698 LPALPNSLSDGEVNG
+698 
-713 VCLKAGAVLD
+713 
-723 MKWKEGNIDKIKIT
+723 
-737 AMRDCKFILVA
+737 
-748 EKEYPLHLKKD
+748 KD
-759 QTVFLDK
+759 SIPESK
-766 NFKERGRKTK
+766 

>member
-16 ALPIGNGFIGAMVFG
+16 ALPIGNGFLGAMVFG

-122 SVQHE
+122 CVQHE

-168 IVYQMKSIDGELLN
+168 IVYQMKSTDGELLN

-219 GDHGIAFELLVQVRT
+219 GNHGIAFELLVQVRT

-265 SEQPLQW
+265 SEHPLQW

-307 NYKDSY
+307 NCKDSY

-482 VNFFLQYMVKDAHG
+482 VKFFLQLCVMFGVHWGFVAISVNNLATLGYDPITIAGLASAFGQAGVVLMIMLRTKNKKLKSVCGPAIISAMVG
-496 KWISGPS
+496 
-503 SSPENIYLNQKGEA
+503 
-517 GCLCMGASMDTEIIR
+517 
-532 ELFNGYL
+532 
-539 EITEENQLPKDLNE
+539 ITEPSIYGVTLQFKKPFMLACLASGIGGAIIGFGGVKQYVYGTNGIFGWLQV
-553 TINERLNHMPE
+553 INP
-564 LQIGKYGQIQEW
+564 QTGFD
-576 SEDYDEVEP
+576 SSV
-585 GHRHISQ
+585 
-592 LFALYPAGQIRMDKT
+592 
-607 PELAQAAKQTIERRL
+607 LAAIIACAVSFIAA
-622 KYGGGHTGW
+622 
-631 SKAWIILFYARLW
+631 IILMM
-644 EKEEAWKN
+644 
-652 LKELLEHATLNN
+652 TV
-664 LFDNHPP
+664 
-671 FQIDGNFGGACG
+671 G
-683 LLEMLIQDYSDKVFL
+683 
-698 LPALPNSLSDGEVNG
+698 
-713 VCLKAGAVLD
+713 
-723 MKWKEGNIDKIKIT
+723 
-737 AMRDCKFILVA
+737 
-748 EKEYPLHLKKD
+748 KD
-759 QTVFLDK
+759 SIPESK
-766 NFKERGRKTK
+766 

>member
-1 MNKICFREEAKDWNE
+1 
-16 ALPIGNGFIGAMVFG
+16 
-31 KIGTERLQINEDSV
+31 
-45 WTGSFMERVNPDARE
+45 MERVNPDARE

-482 VNFFLQYMVKDAHG
+482 VKFFLQLCVMFGVHWGFVAISVNNLATLGYDPITIAGLASAFGQAGVVLMIMLRTKNKKLKSVCGPAIISAMVG
-496 KWISGPS
+496 
-503 SSPENIYLNQKGEA
+503 
-517 GCLCMGASMDTEIIR
+517 
-532 ELFNGYL
+532 
-539 EITEENQLPKDLNE
+539 ITEPSIYGVTLQFKKPFMLACLASGIGGAIIGFGGVKQYVYGTNGIFGWLQV
-553 TINERLNHMPE
+553 INP
-564 LQIGKYGQIQEW
+564 QTGFD
-576 SEDYDEVEP
+576 SSV
-585 GHRHISQ
+585 
-592 LFALYPAGQIRMDKT
+592 
-607 PELAQAAKQTIERRL
+607 LAAIIACAVSFIAA
-622 KYGGGHTGW
+622 
-631 SKAWIILFYARLW
+631 IILMM
-644 EKEEAWKN
+644 
-652 LKELLEHATLNN
+652 TV
-664 LFDNHPP
+664 
-671 FQIDGNFGGACG
+671 G
-683 LLEMLIQDYSDKVFL
+683 
-698 LPALPNSLSDGEVNG
+698 
-713 VCLKAGAVLD
+713 
-723 MKWKEGNIDKIKIT
+723 
-737 AMRDCKFILVA
+737 
-748 EKEYPLHLKKD
+748 KD
-759 QTVFLDK
+759 SIPESK
-766 NFKERGRKTK
+766 

>member
-16 ALPIGNGFIGAMVFG
+16 ALPIGNGFLGAMVFG

-168 IVYQMKSIDGELLN
+168 IVYQMKSTDGELLN

-219 GDHGIAFELLVQVRT
+219 GNHGIAFELLVQVRT

-265 SEQPLQW
+265 SEHPLQW

-307 NYKDSY
+307 NCKDSY

-482 VNFFLQYMVKDAHG
+482 VKFFLQLCVMFGVHCGFVAISVNNLATLGYDPITIAGLASAFGQAGVVLMIMLRTKNKKLKSVCGPAIISAMVG
-496 KWISGPS
+496 
-503 SSPENIYLNQKGEA
+503 
-517 GCLCMGASMDTEIIR
+517 
-532 ELFNGYL
+532 
-539 EITEENQLPKDLNE
+539 ITEPSIYGVTLQFKKPFMLACLASGIGGAIIGFGGVKQYVYGTNGIFGWLQV
-553 TINERLNHMPE
+553 INP
-564 LQIGKYGQIQEW
+564 QTGFD
-576 SEDYDEVEP
+576 SSV
-585 GHRHISQ
+585 
-592 LFALYPAGQIRMDKT
+592 
-607 PELAQAAKQTIERRL
+607 LAAIIACAVSFIAA
-622 KYGGGHTGW
+622 
-631 SKAWIILFYARLW
+631 IILMM
-644 EKEEAWKN
+644 
-652 LKELLEHATLNN
+652 TV
-664 LFDNHPP
+664 
-671 FQIDGNFGGACG
+671 G
-683 LLEMLIQDYSDKVFL
+683 
-698 LPALPNSLSDGEVNG
+698 
-713 VCLKAGAVLD
+713 
-723 MKWKEGNIDKIKIT
+723 
-737 AMRDCKFILVA
+737 
-748 EKEYPLHLKKD
+748 KD
-759 QTVFLDK
+759 SIPESK
-766 NFKERGRKTK
+766 

>member
-16 ALPIGNGFIGAMVFG
+16 ALPIGNGFLGAMVFG

-45 WTGSFMERVNPDARE
+45 WTGSFMERVNPDARK

-168 IVYQMKSIDGELLN
+168 IVYQMKSTDGELLN

-265 SEQPLQW
+265 SEHPLQW

-307 NYKDSY
+307 NCKDSY

-482 VNFFLQYMVKDAHG
+482 VKFFLQLCVMFGVHWGFVAISVNNLATLGYDPITIAGLASAFGQAGVVLMIMLRTKNKKLKSVCGPAIISAMVG
-496 KWISGPS
+496 
-503 SSPENIYLNQKGEA
+503 
-517 GCLCMGASMDTEIIR
+517 
-532 ELFNGYL
+532 
-539 EITEENQLPKDLNE
+539 ITEPSIYGVTLQFKKTFMLACLASGIGGAIIGFGGVKQYVYGTNGIFGWLQV
-553 TINERLNHMPE
+553 INPQTGFDSSVLAAIIACAVSFIAAIILMMT
-564 LQIGKYGQIQEW
+564 IGKDSI
-576 SEDYDEVEP
+576 
-585 GHRHISQ
+585 
-592 LFALYPAGQIRMDKT
+592 
-607 PELAQAAKQTIERRL
+607 PE
-622 KYGGGHTGW
+622 
-631 SKAWIILFYARLW
+631 SK
-644 EKEEAWKN
+644 
-652 LKELLEHATLNN
+652 
-664 LFDNHPP
+664 
-671 FQIDGNFGGACG
+671 
-683 LLEMLIQDYSDKVFL
+683 
-698 LPALPNSLSDGEVNG
+698 
-713 VCLKAGAVLD
+713 
-723 MKWKEGNIDKIKIT
+723 
-737 AMRDCKFILVA
+737 
-748 EKEYPLHLKKD
+748 
-759 QTVFLDK
+759 
-766 NFKERGRKTK
+766 

>member
-168 IVYQMKSIDGELLN
+168 IVYQMKSTDGELLN

-265 SEQPLQW
+265 SEHPLQW

-392 LSKLHMP
+392 LYKLHMP

-482 VNFFLQYMVKDAHG
+482 VKFFLQLCVMFGVHWGFVAISVNNLATLGYDPITIAGLASAFGQAGVVLMIMLRTKNKKLKSVCGPAIISAMVG
-496 KWISGPS
+496 
-503 SSPENIYLNQKGEA
+503 
-517 GCLCMGASMDTEIIR
+517 
-532 ELFNGYL
+532 
-539 EITEENQLPKDLNE
+539 ITEPSIYGVTLQFKKPFMLACLASGIGGAIIGFGGVKQYVYGTNGIFGWLQV
-553 TINERLNHMPE
+553 INP
-564 LQIGKYGQIQEW
+564 QTGFD
-576 SEDYDEVEP
+576 SSV
-585 GHRHISQ
+585 
-592 LFALYPAGQIRMDKT
+592 
-607 PELAQAAKQTIERRL
+607 LAAIIACAVSFIAA
-622 KYGGGHTGW
+622 
-631 SKAWIILFYARLW
+631 IILMM
-644 EKEEAWKN
+644 
-652 LKELLEHATLNN
+652 TV
-664 LFDNHPP
+664 
-671 FQIDGNFGGACG
+671 G
-683 LLEMLIQDYSDKVFL
+683 
-698 LPALPNSLSDGEVNG
+698 
-713 VCLKAGAVLD
+713 
-723 MKWKEGNIDKIKIT
+723 
-737 AMRDCKFILVA
+737 
-748 EKEYPLHLKKD
+748 KD
-759 QTVFLDK
+759 SIPESK
-766 NFKERGRKTK
+766 

>member
-16 ALPIGNGFIGAMVFG
+16 ALPIGNGFLGAMVFG

-307 NYKDSY
+307 NCKDSY

-482 VNFFLQYMVKDAHG
+482 VKFFLQLCVMFGVHWGFVAISVNNLATLGYDPITIAGLASAFGQAGVVLMIMLRTKNKKLKSVCGPAIISAMVG
-496 KWISGPS
+496 
-503 SSPENIYLNQKGEA
+503 
-517 GCLCMGASMDTEIIR
+517 
-532 ELFNGYL
+532 
-539 EITEENQLPKDLNE
+539 ITEPSIYGVTLQFKKPFMLACLASGIGGAIIGFGGVKQYVYGTNGIFGWLQV
-553 TINERLNHMPE
+553 INP
-564 LQIGKYGQIQEW
+564 QTGFD
-576 SEDYDEVEP
+576 SSV
-585 GHRHISQ
+585 
-592 LFALYPAGQIRMDKT
+592 
-607 PELAQAAKQTIERRL
+607 LAAIIACAVSFIAA
-622 KYGGGHTGW
+622 
-631 SKAWIILFYARLW
+631 IILMM
-644 EKEEAWKN
+644 
-652 LKELLEHATLNN
+652 TV
-664 LFDNHPP
+664 
-671 FQIDGNFGGACG
+671 G
-683 LLEMLIQDYSDKVFL
+683 
-698 LPALPNSLSDGEVNG
+698 
-713 VCLKAGAVLD
+713 
-723 MKWKEGNIDKIKIT
+723 
-737 AMRDCKFILVA
+737 
-748 EKEYPLHLKKD
+748 KD
-759 QTVFLDK
+759 SIPESK
-766 NFKERGRKTK
+766 

>member
-265 SEQPLQW
+265 SEHPLQW

-482 VNFFLQYMVKDAHG
+482 VKFFLQLCVMFGVHWGFVAISVNNLATLGYDPITIAGLASAFGQAGVVLMIMLRTKNKKLKSVCGPAIISAMVG
-496 KWISGPS
+496 
-503 SSPENIYLNQKGEA
+503 
-517 GCLCMGASMDTEIIR
+517 
-532 ELFNGYL
+532 
-539 EITEENQLPKDLNE
+539 ITEPSIYGVTLQFKKPFMLACLASGIGGAIIGFGGVKQYVYGTNGIFGWLQV
-553 TINERLNHMPE
+553 INP
-564 LQIGKYGQIQEW
+564 QTGFD
-576 SEDYDEVEP
+576 SSV
-585 GHRHISQ
+585 
-592 LFALYPAGQIRMDKT
+592 
-607 PELAQAAKQTIERRL
+607 LAAIIACAVSFIAA
-622 KYGGGHTGW
+622 
-631 SKAWIILFYARLW
+631 IILMM
-644 EKEEAWKN
+644 
-652 LKELLEHATLNN
+652 TV
-664 LFDNHPP
+664 
-671 FQIDGNFGGACG
+671 G
-683 LLEMLIQDYSDKVFL
+683 
-698 LPALPNSLSDGEVNG
+698 
-713 VCLKAGAVLD
+713 
-723 MKWKEGNIDKIKIT
+723 
-737 AMRDCKFILVA
+737 
-748 EKEYPLHLKKD
+748 KD
-759 QTVFLDK
+759 SIPESK
-766 NFKERGRKTK
+766 

>member
-16 ALPIGNGFIGAMVFG
+16 ALPIGNGFLGAMVFG

-168 IVYQMKSIDGELLN
+168 IVYQMKSTDGELLN

-219 GDHGIAFELLVQVRT
+219 GNHGIVFELLVQVRT

-265 SEQPLQW
+265 SEHPLQW

-307 NYKDSY
+307 NCKDSY

-482 VNFFLQYMVKDAHG
+482 VKFFLQLCVMFGVHWGFVAISVNNLATLGYDPITIAGLASAFGQAGVVLMIMLRTKNKKLKSVCGPAIISAMVG
-496 KWISGPS
+496 
-503 SSPENIYLNQKGEA
+503 
-517 GCLCMGASMDTEIIR
+517 
-532 ELFNGYL
+532 
-539 EITEENQLPKDLNE
+539 ITEPSIYGVTLQFKKPFMLACLASGIGGAIIGFGGVKQYVYGTNGIFGWLQV
-553 TINERLNHMPE
+553 INP
-564 LQIGKYGQIQEW
+564 QTGFD
-576 SEDYDEVEP
+576 SSV
-585 GHRHISQ
+585 
-592 LFALYPAGQIRMDKT
+592 
-607 PELAQAAKQTIERRL
+607 LAAIIACAVSFIAA
-622 KYGGGHTGW
+622 
-631 SKAWIILFYARLW
+631 IILMM
-644 EKEEAWKN
+644 
-652 LKELLEHATLNN
+652 TV
-664 LFDNHPP
+664 
-671 FQIDGNFGGACG
+671 G
-683 LLEMLIQDYSDKVFL
+683 
-698 LPALPNSLSDGEVNG
+698 
-713 VCLKAGAVLD
+713 
-723 MKWKEGNIDKIKIT
+723 
-737 AMRDCKFILVA
+737 
-748 EKEYPLHLKKD
+748 KD
-759 QTVFLDK
+759 SIPESK
-766 NFKERGRKTK
+766 

>member
-16 ALPIGNGFIGAMVFG
+16 ALPIGNGFLGAMVFG

-74 EQAELLAERSMY
+74 EQAELLAKRSMY

-168 IVYQMKSIDGELLN
+168 IVYQMKSTDGELLN

-219 GDHGIAFELLVQVRT
+219 GNHGIAFELLVQVRT

-265 SEQPLQW
+265 SEHPLQW

-307 NYKDSY
+307 NCKDSY

-482 VNFFLQYMVKDAHG
+482 VKFFLQLCVMFGVHWGFVAISVNNLATLGYDPITIAGLASAFGQAGVVLMIMLRTKNKKLKSVCGPAIISAMVG
-496 KWISGPS
+496 
-503 SSPENIYLNQKGEA
+503 
-517 GCLCMGASMDTEIIR
+517 
-532 ELFNGYL
+532 
-539 EITEENQLPKDLNE
+539 ITEPSIYGVTLQFKKPFMLACLASGIGSAIIGFGGVKQYVYGTNGIFGWLQV
-553 TINERLNHMPE
+553 INP
-564 LQIGKYGQIQEW
+564 QTGFD
-576 SEDYDEVEP
+576 SSV
-585 GHRHISQ
+585 
-592 LFALYPAGQIRMDKT
+592 
-607 PELAQAAKQTIERRL
+607 LAAIIACAVSFIAA
-622 KYGGGHTGW
+622 
-631 SKAWIILFYARLW
+631 IILMM
-644 EKEEAWKN
+644 
-652 LKELLEHATLNN
+652 TV
-664 LFDNHPP
+664 
-671 FQIDGNFGGACG
+671 G
-683 LLEMLIQDYSDKVFL
+683 
-698 LPALPNSLSDGEVNG
+698 
-713 VCLKAGAVLD
+713 
-723 MKWKEGNIDKIKIT
+723 
-737 AMRDCKFILVA
+737 
-748 EKEYPLHLKKD
+748 KD
-759 QTVFLDK
+759 SIPESK
-766 NFKERGRKTK
+766 